1 MRCESRNL
9 IPVVKAMLRTTDI
22 TGRQEKEKSASADN
36 L

>member
-9 IPVVKAMLRTTDI
+9 TPVVKAMNNE
-22 TGRQEKEKSASADN
+22 EKEKSASADD